1 MTLKNM
7 NTISRRDWLWQFGLS
22 LGICSTPRLFLAGE
36 NRLKSRVRFGVRGPL
51 PDISLRERAL
61 LLKRLGFE
69 GIELGPEF
77 LNQPVKNILSDL
89 KDTGICVSA
98 IVGSLGLLNPD
109 PHERAKAVRL
119 DLQRIKMAHE
129 LGASAII
136 EVPVFGPCRFPNPP
150 KPPSPHKQEDQ
161 LLVEGIQQLEPALRK
176 NSLLLL
182 LEPLTR
188 QETHYMNR
196 QEHGAQIIQASKTNH
211 TRLLSDF
218 YHMQMEEPD
227 LADTLREYGQ
237 FTGYV
242 HLAET
247 AARTEPGSHG
257 FDYRP
262 GFRALKRH
270 GFAGWLVME
279 SNASDNPEGAL
290 RRGLKYI
297 QQQWLEA

>member
-1 MTLKNM
+1 MRP
-7 NTISRRDWLWQFGLS
+7 ISRRDWLWQTGLS
-22 LGICSTPRLFLAGE
+22 WGICSIGCPFLAGDNHQE
-36 NRLKSRVRFGVRGPL
+36 PRVRFGVRGPL

-77 LNQPVKNILSDL
+77 LDRPTDAILAELKN
-89 KDTGICVSA
+89 TGISVSA
-98 IVGSLGLLNPD
+98 IVGSLELLNPD
-109 PHERAKAVRL
+109 PRTRAKAIQL
-119 DLQRIKMAHE
+119 DLRRIEMAHA
-129 LGASAII
+129 LGASAVI
-136 EVPVFGPCRFPNPP
+136 EVPVFGPCRFPNPLA
-150 KPPSPHKQEDQ
+150 PPAPHKEEDR
-161 LLVEGIQQLEPALRK
+161 LLVEGIQQLEPALR
-176 NSLLLL
+176 NNQVLLL

-188 QETHYMNR
+188 KETHFMNR
-196 QEHGAQIIQASKTNH
+196 QEHGAQIIQASKANH
-211 TRLLSDF
+211 IRLLSDF

-227 LADTLREYGQ
+227 LAVTLQKYGQ

-247 AARTEPGSHG
+247 KARTEPGSHG

-279 SNASDNPEGAL
+279 SSASDNPEGAL
-290 RRGLKYI
+290 SRGLKYI
-297 QQQWLEA
+297 RQQWDEA